1 MGATSSP
8 KQKKTPN
15 SVTKKARKTPS
26 PPAKPKKPRASKA
39 PPSTPEEALAVS
51 LFMPAN
57 QDAERARPARARP
70 LSASALKKLLKQDAQ
85 YAVKLIELQ
94 ESPLIYEADLASLLK
109 RQEIRQLVL
118 TQSEEGWEV
127 QVLPIWKGN
136 FLTLVSLKKEK
147 RHYLDLDRL
156 IRTITKHG
164 PLPPTIL
171 IGE

>member
-1 MGATSSP
+1 MGAMSR
-8 KQKKTPN
+8 QKKH
-15 SVTKKARKTPS
+15 KADKTTDKQDRGKRRSATARPRGKTP
-26 PPAKPKKPRASKA
+26 PTEA
-39 PPSTPEEALAVS
+39 PAVS
-51 LFMPAN
+51 LFMPSSHAAKRVN
-57 QDAERARPARARP
+57 PAHTKP
-70 LSASALKKLLKQDAQ
+70 LSASALEKLLKKDAS

-94 ESPLIYEADLASLLK
+94 ESPLIYEADLASLLQ
-109 RQEIRQLVL
+109 RQEVRQLAL
-118 TQSEEGWEV
+118 TQTKEGWEI
-127 QVLPIWKGN
+127 QVLPLWKGS

>member
-1 MGATSSP
+1 MGAMSKT
-8 KQKKTPN
+8 KQRKTRN
-15 SVTKKARKTPS
+15 AVTKQARQKRA
-26 PPAKPKKPRASKA
+26 PPAKPAKTARQESATPPA
-39 PPSTPEEALAVS
+39 PEAQAVS
-51 LFMPAN
+51 LFMPTN
-57 QDAERARPARARP
+57 LDAERARPSRAKP
-70 LSASALKKLLKQDAQ
+70 LSASALEKLLKEDAS

-94 ESPLIYEADLASLLK
+94 KSPLIYEADLASLLQ
-109 RQEIRQLVL
+109 RREVRQLVL
-118 TQSEEGWEV
+118 TQTEEGWEV
-127 QVLPIWKGN
+127 QVLPLWKGN

>member
-1 MGATSSP
+1 MGAMSR
-8 KQKKTPN
+8 QKKH
-15 SVTKKARKTPS
+15 KADKTTDKQDRGKRRSATARPQGKTP
-26 PPAKPKKPRASKA
+26 PTEA
-39 PPSTPEEALAVS
+39 PAVS
-51 LFMPAN
+51 LFMPSSHAAKRVN
-57 QDAERARPARARP
+57 PARTKP
-70 LSASALKKLLKQDAQ
+70 LSASALEKLLKKDAS

-94 ESPLIYEADLASLLK
+94 ESPLIYEADLASLLQ
-109 RQEIRQLVL
+109 RQEVRQLAL
-118 TQSEEGWEV
+118 TQTKEGWEI
-127 QVLPIWKGN
+127 QVLPLWKGS